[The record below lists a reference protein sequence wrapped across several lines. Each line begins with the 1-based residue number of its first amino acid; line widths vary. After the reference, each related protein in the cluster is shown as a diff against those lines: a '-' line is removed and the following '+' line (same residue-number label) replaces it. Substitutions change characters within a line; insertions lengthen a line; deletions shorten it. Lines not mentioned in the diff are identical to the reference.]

1 MVYKEMAVK
10 ADAGRNVFFRLC
22 SVEWKDS
29 YMTRITLNKNEERRI
44 KSGHPW
50 VFSNEIRE
58 VAGDRSI
65 GVAAELFD
73 AAGIFIGIGHY
84 NPHSLIAFRL
94 VSRHREDIDTVEFFE
109 RRIAAALAYRQAL
122 YPGLT
127 TYRAVYG
134 ESDFLPGLVVDRYGD
149 CLSVQML
156 SAGMD
161 IRRAQIM
168 AALQKIFDPSG
179 IIARNDVSV
188 RKLEGLDEKVEVLSG
203 DIPEVVEMKENGCRF
218 LVNLREGQ
226 KTGGFLDQKQ
236 NHLLL
241 REICANRSVLDCF
254 CYSGSWAV
262 HAASF
267 GARSVVGIDISA
279 KALNLAARN
288 VELNGVSDRVRF
300 EECDVFDRLRSLNQ
314 EGCRFGVIVMDPPAF
329 VKSRKNI
336 AEATKGYLTVN
347 RRALELLE
355 PGGYLISC
363 SCSYHMGREAFRDV
377 LIHAA
382 RLVNREVRL
391 IETRAQ
397 SADHPVLLSFPES
410 EYLKCFV
417 LQTV

>member
-1 MVYKEMAVK
+1 
-10 ADAGRNVFFRLC
+10 
-22 SVEWKDS
+22 
-29 YMTRITLNKNEERRI
+29 MTRITLNKNEERRI

-58 VAGDRSI
+58 VAGDRSAGI
-65 GVAAELFD
+65 VAELYD
-73 AAGIFIGIGHY
+73 AAGIFIGVGHY

-94 VSRHREDIDTVEFFE
+94 VSRQKEDIDTFEFFE
-109 RRIAAALAYRQAL
+109 QRIAAALAHRRTR

-127 TYRAVYG
+127 TFRAVYG

-149 CLSVQML
+149 YLSVQLL

-161 IRRAQIM
+161 SRCEQIV
-168 AALQKIFDPSG
+168 AVLRKVFEPHG

-188 RKLEGLDEKVEVLSG
+188 RKLEGLDEKIELLWGEV
-203 DIPEVVEMKENGCRF
+203 PETVEMEENGLSF
-218 LVNLREGQ
+218 KVNLREGQ

-241 REICANRSVLDCF
+241 REISAGKSVLDCF
-254 CYSGSWAV
+254 CYTGGWAV

-267 GARSVVGIDISA
+267 GAQSVVGIDISA
-279 KALNLAARN
+279 RAVEQADRN
-288 VELNGVSDRVRF
+288 AKLNGVSDRVRF
-300 EECDVFDRLRSLNQ
+300 EECDAFERLRSLHQ
-314 EGCRFGVIVMDPPAF
+314 EGRRFGVIVMDPPAF

-355 PGGYLISC
+355 PGGYLITC
-363 SCSYHMGREAFRDV
+363 SCSYHMGREAFRDM
-377 LIHAA
+377 LIQAA
-382 RLVNREVRL
+382 RLAKREVRL
-391 IETRAQ
+391 VETCSQA
-397 SADHPVLLSFPES
+397 ADHPVLLSFPES

-417 LQTV
+417 LQVV

>member
-1 MVYKEMAVK
+1 MVYKELAVK
-10 ADAGRNVFFRLC
+10 PDIRKNSNRADPCVGRGHP
-22 SVEWKDS
+22 
-29 YMTRITLNKNEERRI
+29 MTRITLNKNEDRRI

-58 VAGDRSI
+58 VSGERSAGI
-65 GVAAELFD
+65 AAELYD
-73 AAGIFIGIGHY
+73 AAGGFIGVGHY

-94 VSRHREDIDTVEFFE
+94 VSRVREDIDTVEFFE
-109 RRIAAALAYRQAL
+109 QRIAAALAHRQTR

-149 CLSVQML
+149 YLSLQLL
-156 SAGMD
+156 STGMD
-161 IRRAQIM
+161 SRRDQIVP
-168 AALQKIFDPSG
+168 ALRRVFEPLG

-188 RKLEGLDEKVEVLSG
+188 RKLEGLEEKVELLWG
-203 DIPEVVEMKENGCRF
+203 EIPERVEMEENGLRF
-218 LVNLREGQ
+218 QINLREGQ

-241 REICANRSVLDCF
+241 KEICAGKNVLDCF
-254 CYSGSWAV
+254 CYTGGWAV

-267 GARSVVGIDISA
+267 GAQSVVGIDISA
-279 KALNLAARN
+279 PAVGQAASHAKLNK
-288 VELNGVSDRVRF
+288 VSDRVRF
-300 EECDVFDRLRSLNQ
+300 EECDAFERLRSLHQ
-314 EGCRFGVIVMDPPAF
+314 EGRRFGVIVMDPPAF

-336 AEATKGYLTVN
+336 AEATKGYLTIN

-355 PGGYLISC
+355 PGGYLITC

-377 LIHAA
+377 LIQAA
-382 RLVNREVRL
+382 RLAKREVRL
-391 IETRAQ
+391 VETCSQA
-397 SADHPVLLSFPES
+397 ADHPVLLSFPES

-417 LQTV
+417 LQAV